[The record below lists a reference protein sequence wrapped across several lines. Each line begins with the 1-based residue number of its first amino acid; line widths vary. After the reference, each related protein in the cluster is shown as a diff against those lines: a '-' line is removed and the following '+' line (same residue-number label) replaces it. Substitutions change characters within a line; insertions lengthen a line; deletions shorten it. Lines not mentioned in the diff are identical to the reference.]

1 MIEAVQ
7 QQKCISGLFSSN
19 TKTNKIEE
27 KGKYHM
33 NTTLISFLFERNILP
48 NAFYLTLC
56 LDYQLLFANPTQCSP
71 VTLQGG

>member
-33 NTTLISFLFERNILP
+33 NTTLISFFSRETFFQMRFI
-48 NAFYLTLC
+48 
-56 LDYQLLFANPTQCSP
+56 
-71 VTLQGG
+71 

>member
-7 QQKCISGLFSSN
+7 QQKCISGLFFSN
-19 TKTNKIEE
+19 TKTNKMEE

-56 LDYQLLFANPTQCSP
+56 LDYQLLFANLIQCSP